1 MSELFKKLSENLLF
15 SWKDDFSARR
25 LVEAAIYLGV
35 DDSFTELGLI
45 GLMHTCFLYVFY
57 STIKSTN
64 PLHRDIQTFLYD
76 EHPYLST
83 LFDQTDSQKK
93 IKSDDRGIEKRKRE
107 QKKLTTE
114 LYSIFITPPK
124 NYDIPARIIIEELF
138 SVLTKY
144 GVRKAILQKRE
155 NVNSG
160 LVVF

>member
-25 LVEAAIYLGV
+25 LVEVAIYLGV
-35 DDSFTELGLI
+35 DDSFTELDLI

-93 IKSDDRGIEKRKRE
+93 IKSDDRGIE
-107 QKKLTTE
+107 
-114 LYSIFITPPK
+114 
-124 NYDIPARIIIEELF
+124 
-138 SVLTKY
+138 
-144 GVRKAILQKRE
+144 
-155 NVNSG
+155 
-160 LVVF
+160 